1 METLSLLL
9 PKGRL
14 QDKVLELLKAVGLSF
29 HFSARSYRPASSDPE
44 ISAKILK
51 PQNIASLVA
60 LGRHDIGFVGHDWI
74 RELGLD
80 GEDSDLVE
88 LRDLGFNPVRI
99 VAAAPDHLVKD
110 GKLSVEGTVVVASE
124 YEKLASEYLAK
135 QSFKSK
141 LVKTFGATEAL
152 PPEDADL
159 IIDNTSTGATLAS
172 NRLIIIDELLR
183 STTRLVCHRGVL
195 ENPAQKDKLDRMLML
210 IDSVLAARSKVMV
223 EMNVDREHL
232 DHLLSELPSMMAPTV
247 SPLSKDTGY
256 AVKVVANA
264 PDIPELLPRF
274 KEAGGRDIL
283 VYRLEKIVP

>member
-14 QDKVLELLKAVGLSF
+14 QDKVLQLLEAVGLTF
-29 HFSARSYRPASSDPE
+29 HFGARSYRPASSDPE

-80 GEDSDLVE
+80 GPDSDLVQVK
-88 LRDLGFNPVRI
+88 DLGFNPVRI
-99 VAAAPDHLVKD
+99 VAAAPDHLVHD
-110 GKLSVEGTVVVASE
+110 GKLVASGTVVVASE
-124 YEKLASEYLAK
+124 YEKLAAEYLKK
-135 QSFKSK
+135 QNYPFK

-172 NRLIIIDELLR
+172 NRLIIIDELMR
-183 STTRLVCHRGVL
+183 STTRLVAHRGVL
-195 ENPAQKDKLDRMLML
+195 EDPAKKAKLDRIMMLVE
-210 IDSVLAARSKVMV
+210 SVLAARSRVMV
-223 EMNVDREHL
+223 EMNVDAEHL
-232 DHLLSELPSMMAPTV
+232 DTLLEGLPSMMAPTV
-247 SPLSKDTGY
+247 SPLHGNAGY
-256 AVKVVANA
+256 ALKVVVPAA
-264 PDIPELLPRF
+264 DIPSMLPRL
-274 KEAGGRDIL
+274 KDNGGRDIL
-283 VYRLEKIVP
+283 VYRLEKIIP

>member
-14 QDKVLELLKAVGLSF
+14 QEKVLELLKSTGLSF
-29 HFSARSYRPASSDPE
+29 SFGGRSYRPVSSDPE

-80 GEDSDLVE
+80 GPESDLVE
-88 LRDLGFNPVRI
+88 VLDLGFNPVRI
-99 VAAAPDHLVKD
+99 VAAAPDHLVKN
-110 GKLSVEGTVVVASE
+110 GQLNITSRIVVASE
-124 YEKLASEYLAK
+124 YEVLAREYLEQKGLDA
-135 QSFKSK
+135 K

-172 NRLIIIDELLR
+172 NRLVIIDELLR
-183 STTRLVCHRGVL
+183 STTRLVAHRGIM
-195 ENPAQKDKLDRMLML
+195 EDPAKRAKLDRMLML
-210 IDSVLAARSKVMV
+210 IKSVLAARSRVMV
-223 EMNVDREHL
+223 EMNVDTSGLEA
-232 DHLLSELPSMMAPTV
+232 LLAELPAMKAPTIC
-247 SPLSKDTGY
+247 PLSHDEGY
-256 AVKVVANA
+256 AVKVVAPSA
-264 PDIPELLPRF
+264 DVPTLLPNL
-274 KEAGGRDIL
+274 KAAGARDIL
-283 VYRLEKIVP
+283 VYKLEQILP